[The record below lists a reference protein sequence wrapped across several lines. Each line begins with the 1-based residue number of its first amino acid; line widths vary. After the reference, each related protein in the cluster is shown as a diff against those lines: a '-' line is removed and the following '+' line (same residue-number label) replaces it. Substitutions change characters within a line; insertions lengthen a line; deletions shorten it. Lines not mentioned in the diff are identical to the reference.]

1 MNLDKD
7 ILPKNNINLEKIIN
21 DKKKAILDNLNNI
34 NYEDIINFVK
44 ILNYHKNNNIF
55 ISGIGKSYNTA
66 KQISDLFKSISLSSY
81 DLNIGNLLHGDIGT
95 IKKDDLFIIITKSGK
110 TNEILK
116 IIEYI
121 KCKIIIITNTLI
133 DNIQNFYK
141 KFNNYN
147 NITFFY
153 IKCFIED
160 YNFNLIPSNSIV
172 NTLLYI
178 NIIIDYYIKYN
189 KITENQYKLNHPSG
203 SIGLLSKK
211 IEDLTEKEFLNI
223 CIEKDELNN
232 QSIINKLLGS
242 NNSIVI
248 FHKNNSFYGLMTIK
262 DILKIINNDDINV
275 KNNQYTIIENI
286 NTNPYTLYCENTLN
300 QCIDKLI
307 NNYKIFRLFPVL
319 NQNNMC
325 IGILDIKK
333 IMNNI

>member
-1 MNLDKD
+1 MNLDKNKN
-7 ILPKNNINLEKIIN
+7 ILLKNINLEKIIN
-21 DKKKAILDNLNNI
+21 DKKKTILDNLNDI
-34 NYEDIINFVK
+34 NHTDIINFVK
-44 ILNYHKNNNIF
+44 ILNHHKNNNIF

-95 IKKDDLFIIITKSGK
+95 INKDDLFIIITKSGK

-121 KCKIIIITNTLI
+121 KCKIIIISNTLI
-133 DNIQNFYK
+133 NNIKNYYI
-141 KFNNYN
+141 KFKNYN
-147 NITFFY
+147 NISFFY

-160 YNFNLIPSNSIV
+160 SNFNLIPSNSIV
-172 NTLLYI
+172 NTLLYF

-189 KITENQYKLNHPSG
+189 EITENQYKINHPSG
-203 SIGLLSKK
+203 TIGLLSKK
-211 IEDLTEKEFLNI
+211 IKDLIEEEFLNI
-223 CIEKDELNN
+223 HIEKDELNN
-232 QSIINKLLGS
+232 QSIINKLLYS
-242 NNSIVI
+242 NNSVVI
-248 FHKNNSFYGLMTIK
+248 FHKNNIFYGLMTIK
-262 DILKIINNDDINV
+262 DILKIINNNINV
-275 KNNQYTIIENI
+275 KNNQNTIIENI
-286 NTNPYTLYCENTLN
+286 NTKPYTLYSDNTLN

-319 NQNNMC
+319 NKNNIC